1 MLCKGSNECA
11 WSSSFLSVVATLRW
25 DGIKCFLGLRKVCS
39 EDFVVW
45 GGKRISP
52 SEFLGYGRRLL
63 RHVSKRSFKGHLEE
77 GIWAYVKRYFFFLYL

>member
-1 MLCKGSNECA
+1 MSARGVLLFS
-11 WSSSFLSVVATLRW
+11 SVVATLRW

-45 GGKRISP
+45 GDKRIPP
-52 SEFLGYGRRLL
+52 SEFLGYGRHLL
-63 RHVSKRSFKGHLEE
+63 RHVSKRGFKGRLEE